1 MENDF
6 EKILSHVYE
15 LEGLLLVADKRGDET
30 PELIIEMIKE
40 KSKLVNDMSQ
50 LVHLP
55 EVEQSAAPV
64 ADTKAEQPA
73 APVADTKVEQPQDED
88 GDLPDRDYDVDDTW
102 QHENGEEIKEIF
114 GADYVEPSRHEGDAE
129 PEQEAEP
136 EHEGE
141 PKNEDKPDDDITI
154 EWVEAD
160 GKNNQEEPTDEPADE
175 PTDDA
180 DEENEPEDDEEET
193 EGDTL
198 RVDEKLQR
206 NLSKNLRRA
215 FSINDRFRFRRELF
229 ANSDVEM
236 NDALDLVETMGSV
249 DEAEDYFYNDLGW
262 DKDSQEVQD
271 FMQVIKNHFL

>member
-50 LVHLP
+50 LVHMP
-55 EVEQSAAPV
+55 EVEQPVAPV
-64 ADTKAEQPA
+64 
-73 APVADTKVEQPQDED
+73 VDTKVEQPQDED

-114 GADYVEPSRHEGDAE
+114 GADYVEPSRHEGE
-129 PEQEAEP
+129 PKQEA

-141 PKNEDKPDDDITI
+141 PENEDKPNDDITI

-160 GKNNQEEPTDEPADE
+160 DKDNQEEPTDEPV
-175 PTDDA
+175 DDA
-180 DEENEPEDDEEET
+180 DDDNEPEDDEEET

-236 NDALDLVETMGSV
+236 NDALDLVATMGSV
-249 DEAEDYFYNDLGW
+249 DEAEEYFYNDLGW